1 MFEFV
6 HPARKTKRVR
16 PLALLL
22 RLSELR
28 RRTDRAPRSG
38 KFAAALGLGALV
50 GLWIA
55 RTPRAAAETPSMP
68 RAALWRKAI
77 EAKFGPNAGAVV
89 YAETLARYQAL
100 MEKHPDFAHPAL
112 GRHFARGIAPGL
124 ALYETLRS
132 RRSAGDLALSD
143 ARDVIATF
151 ARQSPRRASIALLQH
166 VPQRFTVFRKL
177 TKFFTRLN
185 YPPAGWDIEWRRDDD
200 DELAFDIRRCFY
212 KDVLAAYG
220 APELTAAFCAGDDVL
235 FNALP
240 PGIAWE
246 RTGTLATGNTVCDF
260 CWRNRAS
267 APDRAQAALA
277 RSD

>member
-1 MFEFV
+1 
-6 HPARKTKRVR
+6 
-16 PLALLL
+16 
-22 RLSELR
+22 
-28 RRTDRAPRSG
+28 
-38 KFAAALGLGALV
+38 
-50 GLWIA
+50 
-55 RTPRAAAETPSMP
+55 
-68 RAALWRKAI
+68 
-77 EAKFGPNAGAVV
+77 
-89 YAETLARYQAL
+89 
-100 MEKHPDFAHPAL
+100 
-112 GRHFARGIAPGL
+112 
-124 ALYETLRS
+124 
-132 RRSAGDLALSD
+132 
-143 ARDVIATF
+143 VIATF